1 MTMTTL
7 SIPFKYDY
15 VGSFLRPEAVQNAKQ
30 LFKKGL
36 ISKDELKAV
45 EDAEI
50 VKLIEK
56 QKAAGYHVITDGEYR
71 RSYWHLDFFWGLNGI
86 EQTELSHG
94 YFFHGEE
101 TAKGSIKITGK
112 ISGQNHPFVEHFK
125 FVNQFA
131 DDNTVAKQTFPAPAQ
146 LLAELFRKDNV
157 ENTKKFYPDINDLIN
172 DIAAAYRTVI
182 KDLYDA
188 GCRNIQVD
196 DCTWG
201 MFVDEQYW
209 NNRQNG
215 EVSFE
220 AEAEKYLKVNNL
232 SFEGRPSDLA
242 FTTHIC
248 RGNYHSTYACT
259 GPYDR
264 VAPFVFAKEN
274 VDAFYLEF
282 DDDRS
287 GGFEPLKYIPK
298 DKKVVLGLITSKRA
312 DLEDKEYIKQRLKQA
327 SEYISLDRVSL
338 SPQCGFASCEIGNK
352 LVEQDQWD
360 KLALVKEIAS
370 EAL

>member
-1 MTMTTL
+1 
-7 SIPFKYDY
+7 
-15 VGSFLRPEAVQNAKQ
+15 
-30 LFKKGL
+30 
-36 ISKDELKAV
+36 
-45 EDAEI
+45 
-50 VKLIEK
+50 
-56 QKAAGYHVITDGEYR
+56 
-71 RSYWHLDFFWGLNGI
+71 
-86 EQTELSHG
+86 
-94 YFFHGEE
+94 
-101 TAKGSIKITGK
+101 
-112 ISGQNHPFVEHFK
+112 
-125 FVNQFA
+125 
-131 DDNTVAKQTFPAPAQ
+131 
-146 LLAELFRKDNV
+146 
-157 ENTKKFYPDINDLIN
+157 
-172 DIAAAYRTVI
+172 
-182 KDLYDA
+182 
-188 GCRNIQVD
+188 
-196 DCTWG
+196 
-201 MFVDEQYW
+201 MFVAEQYW

-282 DDDRS
+282 DDERS